1 MWFKARILCVG
12 AEGTCDYSSALEP
25 CCYEVIRA
33 GTLEEGLR
41 LARSASF
48 DLYLISQGAFEGAGR
63 EFCRAVRSFDQNT
76 PILLSVESAIRLHKQ
91 MTRRAGAQECIH
103 KSAELW
109 EIEQA
114 IVRLV
119 SQAESK
125 RQERLRRAQLGAP
138 RPERSR
144 KDSVLRTVA

>member
-12 AEGTCDYSSALEP
+12 AEGTKDYGSALEP

-33 GTLEEGLR
+33 GTLDEALR
-41 LARSASF
+41 LAKGAYF
-48 DLYLISQGAFEGAGR
+48 NLYLISQGTFESSGR
-63 EFCRAVRSFDQNT
+63 EFCRRVRTFDQNT
-76 PILLSVESAIRLHKQ
+76 PILFSVESAISVDKQ
-91 MTRRAGAQECIH
+91 VTKRAGGQECIH

-109 EIEQA
+109 ELEQS
-114 IVRLV
+114 IVRLI
-119 SQAESK
+119 SQAEAK
-125 RQERLRRAQLGAP
+125 RQERLRREQSRAP